1 MKAKRLNPTH
11 AEICTRVREFQDA
24 TRVEMTDDE
33 VKAILCRGMSI
44 DPPVEWE
51 ALVVALC
58 IEALER
64 RTTSAP
70 APEDE

>member
-1 MKAKRLNPTH
+1 MKAKRPNPTY
-11 AEICTRVREFQDA
+11 AEICTRVRELQDA

-33 VKAILCRGMSI
+33 VKAILRRGMSI

-64 RTTSAP
+64 RTTSTKNG
-70 APEDE
+70 E